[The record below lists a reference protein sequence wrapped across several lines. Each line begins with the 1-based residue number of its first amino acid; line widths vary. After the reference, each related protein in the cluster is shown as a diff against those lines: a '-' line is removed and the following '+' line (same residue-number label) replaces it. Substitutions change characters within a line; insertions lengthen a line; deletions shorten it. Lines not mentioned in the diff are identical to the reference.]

1 MICQTVTACYGAK
14 TEVCQPCYWEFS
26 GTKISPSHS
35 HVMTPVPVR
44 SSKSIPFSC
53 NSHGNSCSRA
63 YQKNP
68 ENGQR
73 RGMTLSWRITV
84 WSWQRLT
91 ASAKHRSCVRPSVC
105 LSVCL
110 SPRACTQSG
119 SPGANTDAASV
130 RIGAVARVPTDMLVY
145 SSVPSPLRLRWD
157 AYFMCTPIPDHKS
170 LLMYVWKC
178 LVVSRLS
185 GQLRYANASF
195 WANLVLYITHCAG
208 YSLPLLRLN
217 LNHVA
222 RTFS

>member
-1 MICQTVTACYGAK
+1 MSWLPFPLEARNQ
-14 TEVCQPCYWEFS
+14 F
-26 GTKISPSHS
+26 
-35 HVMTPVPVR
+35 
-44 SSKSIPFSC
+44 PFSWD
-53 NSHGNSCSRA
+53 SHGNSCSRA
-63 YQKNP
+63 YKKNP
-68 ENGQR
+68 ENGQW

-91 ASAKHRSCVRPSVC
+91 ASAKHRSGVRPSVC
-105 LSVCL
+105 LSVP
-110 SPRACTQSG
+110 SPYTQSG
-119 SPGANTDAASV
+119 SPGANTDSASV

-185 GQLRYANASF
+185 GQLRCANASF
-195 WANLVLYITHCAG
+195 WTNFVLYITHCVG

-217 LNHVA
+217 LSHVA